1 MRWVVLASAYV
12 ILWFLALQ
20 ILLPIGIKSRE
31 ENARAILGATD
42 PGAPQNP
49 RMGLKILLATIAAAI
64 IWLVFYALVLMK
76 VVDI

>member
-20 ILLPIGIKSRE
+20 ILLPIGIASR
-31 ENARAILGATD
+31 NDNTPAILGAAD

-49 RMGLKILLATIAAAI
+49 RIALKILLATIAAALL
-64 IWLVFYALVLMK
+64 WSVFYALVLLK

>member
-1 MRWVVLASAYV
+1 MRWIVLASAYV

-20 ILLPIGIKSRE
+20 LLLPIGIASRN
-31 ENARAILGATD
+31 ENAPAVLGAAD

-49 RMGLKILLATIAAAI
+49 RIGLKIFLATIAAGI
-64 IWLVFYALVLMK
+64 IWSVFYALVLLK

>member
-20 ILLPIGIKSRE
+20 ILLPIGIASRND
-31 ENARAILGATD
+31 NAPAVLGAAD

-49 RMGLKILLATIAAAI
+49 RVGLKILLATIAAGI
-64 IWLVFYALVLMK
+64 LWSVFYVLVLLK
-76 VVDI
+76 LVNV

>member
-1 MRWVVLASAYV
+1 MRWVILASAYA

-20 ILLPIGIKSRE
+20 ILLPIGIKSPTD
-31 ENARAILGATD
+31 NTSSAFDIAD

-49 RMGLKILLATIAAAI
+49 RIGLKILLATIAAGI
-64 IWLVFYALVLMK
+64 IWSTFYALVLIK

>member
-20 ILLPIGIKSRE
+20 ILLPIGIA
-31 ENARAILGATD
+31 ARNDSAPAVLGAAD

-49 RMGLKILLATIAAAI
+49 RMGVKILLATLAAAI
-64 IWLVFYALVLMK
+64 IWSVFYVLVLMK